1 MQEFKGR
8 KQSESH
14 STAILRTENMI
25 RQTHPGHQ
33 KLSKGFSAI
42 ELLVVLA
49 VAGVLMAIALPAM
62 ISQRRLS
69 RFSGVTRE
77 FVTQLRYARQ
87 LAMSQRQAITFQ
99 YDDATKEIKII
110 DHNNDPTIATSG
122 TAVLADPTYPN
133 TAAPAQV
140 VVTVSLLQ
148 GGLPGEE
155 LAYGVPTTSSG
166 LPSGHV
172 TVPTSLGDG
181 TTMTTLPGSNQ
192 INITFQ
198 ADGSVVNPTGV
209 PVGGLTLSQGARMDG
224 AIFIFNNRA
233 AASTVSAIS
242 VLGTSGRVKLW
253 RYDDNA
259 NTFIE

>member
-1 MQEFKGR
+1 MQNELNS

-14 STAILRTENMI
+14 STALLRTENMI
-25 RQTHPGHQ
+25 RQTHHQ
-33 KLSKGFSAI
+33 RLSSGFSLI

-49 VAGVLMAIALPAM
+49 VAGILVAVALPAM
-62 ISQRRLS
+62 IAQRRLS

-87 LAMSQRQAITFQ
+87 LAMSERQAITFQ

-110 DHNNDPTIATSG
+110 DHNNDPTIVTSG
-122 TAVLADPTYPN
+122 TAVLADPAYPS

-140 VVTVSLLQ
+140 VATVSLLQ
-148 GGLPGEE
+148 GGLPGQE
-155 LAYGVPTTSSG
+155 LIYGVPTTSSG
-166 LPSGHV
+166 LPSGHL

-181 TTMTTLPGSNQ
+181 TTMTALPSSNK

-198 ADGSVVNPTGV
+198 ADGSVVNPAGV

-224 AIFIFNNRA
+224 AIFIFNNQA
-233 AASTVSAIS
+233 AASTAAAIS
-242 VLGTSGRVKLW
+242 VLGTSGRVKVW
-253 RYDDNA
+253 RYNDNGNA
-259 NTFIE
+259 FIE